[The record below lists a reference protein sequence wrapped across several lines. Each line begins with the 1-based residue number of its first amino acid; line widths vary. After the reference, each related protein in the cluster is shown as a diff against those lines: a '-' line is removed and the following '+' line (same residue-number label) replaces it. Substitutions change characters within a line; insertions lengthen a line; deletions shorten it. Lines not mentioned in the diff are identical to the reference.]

1 VRRGKLV
8 HQILDLLA
16 LSASCVALVFT
27 IRAKKTYFLDSV
39 FFIIAANVGF
49 ILFLF
54 DTTSS
59 DLLDRPPNSSLDTVF
74 LVLTAISIGFASYL
88 LKESEGKEGFTE
100 FTRFLKRPPRALLVF
115 VLIAIGWATAALIW
129 QPFTV
134 NSLMI
139 NGEYIYYFSYQSW
152 YLVAGSLLLASFI
165 VFPVFSFYKQSK
177 RVQDPKASS
186 SIRLISICW
195 ACFGLIAFLQ
205 QAFGGGY
212 ASLVKSF
219 GSLADG
225 ALFILVSFALREPT
239 VLSRIVTGGE
249 MIFQAVSS
257 STEEDT
263 VVLYNTESDRKRLVE
278 RFVDDGVATG
288 QELVFY
294 VTKSEV
300 PFYRA
305 ILKGTAA
312 DHSRQKGPQMTIQSI
327 DFGAGEALGDLTLPP
342 GFHRSKRELVDLG
355 ELSLDQCNLIISKVK
370 SLDNLPGPRRR
381 PRIWALNVEEAQSGT
396 LEALR
401 DANPKARVRDL
412 ALQQDSF
419 SKLLNTKHQALSR
432 SRILLE
438 YDPTSNYEDAVQKF
452 AREFQANV
460 EPIAIFTSM
469 GSPTFRQFRGQHNLR
484 MFTFSTKTSTPSKI
498 SEELVL
504 LPERD
509 TSLLLDAVDKLLQA
523 NRGRLVGMV
532 FDVFTDLILFQGFE
546 KGYGVLSSVVEMS
559 ESESASTLVLIN
571 FTALD
576 DRSLNGIRGLFRSQ
590 AKYDMDGFRMVRT
603 QNLGYS
609 GFESKRPAFEDEN
622 QGAVGRVSN

>member
-1 VRRGKLV
+1 M
-8 HQILDLLA
+8 DLLA

-49 ILFLF
+49 ILFLS
-54 DTTSS
+54 DITTS
-59 DLLDRPPNSSLDTVF
+59 DLLHRPPNPYLDTIF
-74 LVLTAISIGFASYL
+74 IVLTAVSIGFASYL
-88 LKESEGKEGFTE
+88 LRESEGKEGFTE
-100 FTRFLKRPPRALLVF
+100 LTKFLMRPPKALLAFLF
-115 VLIAIGWATAALIW
+115 VSAVWATSALIW

-134 NSLMI
+134 NSLVS
-139 NGEYIYYFSYQSW
+139 NGETIYYFSFQDW
-152 YLVAGSLLLASFI
+152 YILVGFLLLASFI
-165 VFPVFSFYKQSK
+165 ALPVLSFYKQSR

-195 ACFGLIAFLQ
+195 ACFGIITFF
-205 QAFGGGY
+205 QAAVTGAY

-219 GSLADG
+219 VSLTDG
-225 ALFILVSFALREPT
+225 ALFVLVSFALREPT
-239 VLSRIVTGGE
+239 ILSRIVAGGE
-249 MIFQAVSS
+249 VIFQAVSS
-257 STEEDT
+257 SSEEDT

-278 RFVDDGVATG
+278 RFVDDGIATG

-294 VTKSEV
+294 VIKSEV

-305 ILKGTAA
+305 ILKGTATDRSYA
-312 DHSRQKGPQMTIQSI
+312 KETQITIQSV
-327 DFGAGEALGDLTLPP
+327 DFATGNVMNDMTVPP

-355 ELSLDQCNLIISKVK
+355 ELTLDQCNLIISKVR
-370 SLDNLPGPRRR
+370 SLDNLPGPKRK

-401 DANPKARVRDL
+401 QANPKARVRDL

-419 SKLLNTKHQALSR
+419 SKLLNAKHQALSK

-484 MFTFSTKTSTPSKI
+484 MFTFSTKTSTPSKV
-498 SEELVL
+498 SEEHVL

-523 NRGRLVGMV
+523 NHGRLVGMV

-576 DRSLNGIRGLFRSQ
+576 ERSLNGIRGLFRSQ
-590 AKYDMDGFRMVRT
+590 VKYDMNGFKVVRT
-603 QNLGYS
+603 QNVGYS
-609 GFESKRPAFEDEN
+609 GFEGGRTAFEDEN
-622 QGAVGRVSN
+622 QGSLGRVSN

>member
-1 VRRGKLV
+1 M
-8 HQILDLLA
+8 DLLA
-16 LSASCVALVFT
+16 LSASCIALVFT

-49 ILFLF
+49 ILFLS
-54 DTTSS
+54 DATTS
-59 DLLDRPPNSSLDTVF
+59 DILNKPPNPYLDTIFV
-74 LVLTAISIGFASYL
+74 VLTAISIGFASYL
-88 LKESEGKEGFTE
+88 LRESEGKGGFTE
-100 FTRFLKRPPRALLVF
+100 LTKFLVRPPRALLAFLV
-115 VLIAIGWATAALIW
+115 ISIGWATAAMIW

-134 NSLMI
+134 NNLMT
-139 NGEYIYYFSYQSW
+139 NGETIYYFSYQDW
-152 YLVAGSLLLASFI
+152 YILVGSLLLASFI
-165 VFPVFSFYKQSK
+165 ALPVFSFYKQSR

-195 ACFGLIAFLQ
+195 ACFGIITFFQEALIGA
-205 QAFGGGY
+205 Y

-219 GSLADG
+219 VSLADG
-225 ALFILVSFALREPT
+225 ALFVLVSFALREPT
-239 VLSRIVTGGE
+239 ILSRIVAGGE

-257 STEEDT
+257 SSEEDT

-278 RFVDDGVATG
+278 RFVDDGIATG

-294 VTKSEV
+294 VIKSEV

-305 ILKGTAA
+305 ILKGTAT
-312 DHSRQKGPQMTIQSI
+312 DHSHAKGAQMTIQSI
-327 DFGAGEALGDLTLPP
+327 DFAAGDALNDLTVPP

-355 ELSLDQCNLIISKVK
+355 ELSLDQCNLIISKVR
-370 SLDNLPGPRRR
+370 SLDNLPGPRRK

-401 DANPKARVRDL
+401 EANPKARVRDL

-419 SKLLNTKHQALSR
+419 SKLLNTKHQALLK

-438 YDPTSNYEDAVQKF
+438 YDPTSNYEDTIQKF

-484 MFTFSTKTSTPSKI
+484 MFTFSTKTSTPSKV
-498 SEELVL
+498 SEEHVL

-523 NRGRLVGMV
+523 NHGRLVGMV

-559 ESESASTLVLIN
+559 ESESASILVLIN

-576 DRSLNGIRGLFRSQ
+576 ERSLNGIRGLFRSQ
-590 AKYDMDGFRMVRT
+590 AKYDMNGFRVVRT
-603 QNLGYS
+603 QNTGYS
-609 GFESKRPAFEDEN
+609 SFDSEGPTFEAEN
-622 QGAVGRVSN
+622 QGPPGRVSN

>member
-1 VRRGKLV
+1 MA
-8 HQILDLLA
+8 LL
-16 LSASCVALVFT
+16 FT

-49 ILFLF
+49 ILFLSDITF
-54 DTTSS
+54 S
-59 DLLDRPPNSSLDTVF
+59 DLINRPPNPYLDTIF
-74 LVLTAISIGFASYL
+74 IAMTAISIGFASYL
-88 LKESEGKEGFTE
+88 LKESGGKGGFTE
-100 FTRFLKRPPRALLVF
+100 FTTFLKMLPRPLLAF
-115 VLIAIGWATAALIW
+115 LLISIVWATGTLIW
-129 QPFTV
+129 RPFTV
-134 NSLMI
+134 NNLMT
-139 NGEYIYYFSYQSW
+139 NGESIFYFSYDGW
-152 YLVAGSLLLASFI
+152 YILVSSLLLASFI
-165 VFPVFSFYKQSK
+165 AFPVLAFYRQSK

-195 ACFGLIAFLQ
+195 ASFGLITFFQEAFAG
-205 QAFGGGY
+205 AF

-219 GSLADG
+219 SIVADG
-225 ALFILVSFALREPT
+225 TLFVLVSFALREPT
-239 VLSRIVTGGE
+239 ILSRIVTGGE

-263 VVLYNTESDRKRLVE
+263 VVLYNSESDRKRLVE
-278 RFVDDGVATG
+278 RFVEDGLATR

-294 VTKSEV
+294 AIKSEV

-305 ILKGTAA
+305 ILKGTTT
-312 DHSRQKGPQMTIQSI
+312 DSSRQKSPQMMIQSI
-327 DFGAGEALGDLTLPP
+327 DFGSGEALTDLVVPP
-342 GFHRSKRELVDLG
+342 GFHRTKRELVDLG

-370 SLDNLPGPRRR
+370 SLDSLPGPRRR

-401 DANPKARVRDL
+401 EANPKARVRDL

-419 SKLLNTKHQALSR
+419 SKLLNTKHQALSK

-438 YDPTSNYEDAVQKF
+438 YDPTSNYEDAIQKF

-484 MFTFSTKTSTPSKI
+484 LFTFSAKTSTPSKV
-498 SEELVL
+498 SEEHVL

-523 NRGRLVGMV
+523 NHGRLVGMV

-576 DRSLNGIRGLFRSQ
+576 ERSLNGIRGLFRSQ
-590 AKYDMDGFRMVRT
+590 AKYDLGGLRMVRSEST
-603 QNLGYS
+603 
-609 GFESKRPAFEDEN
+609 GFSSFENKKPTFEDESH
-622 QGAVGRVSN
+622 GSEGRLSN

>member
-1 VRRGKLV
+1 MA
-8 HQILDLLA
+8 LL
-16 LSASCVALVFT
+16 FT

-39 FFIIAANVGF
+39 FFIIAANLGF
-49 ILFLF
+49 ILFLS
-54 DTTSS
+54 DTTTA
-59 DLLDRPPNSSLDTVF
+59 DLLNRPPNPYLDTIF
-74 LVLTAISIGFASYL
+74 IALTAISIGFASYL
-88 LKESEGKEGFTE
+88 LKESGGKGGFTE
-100 FTRFLKRPPRALLVF
+100 LTRFLKRPPRALLAFLLV
-115 VLIAIGWATAALIW
+115 AISWAAATFIW
-129 QPFTV
+129 RPFTLD
-134 NSLMI
+134 NLMS
-139 NGEYIYYFSYQSW
+139 NGESIYYFSYESW
-152 YLVAGSLLLASFI
+152 YLLAGSMLLASFI
-165 VFPVFSFYKQSK
+165 AFPVFSFYKQSR

-195 ACFGLIAFLQ
+195 ACFGLITLFQ
-205 QAFGGGY
+205 QAFAGGY
-212 ASLVKSF
+212 ASLVKS
-219 GSLADG
+219 LVAVVDG
-225 ALFILVSFALREPT
+225 ALFVLVSFALREPT
-239 VLSRIVTGGE
+239 ILSRIVTGGE

-263 VVLYNTESDRKRLVE
+263 VVLYNTESDRKKLVE
-278 RFVDDGVATG
+278 RFVEDGLATG

-294 VTKSEV
+294 AIKSEV

-305 ILKGTAA
+305 ILRETTTN
-312 DHSRQKGPQMTIQSI
+312 HSRQKSPQMMIQSI
-327 DFGAGEALGDLTLPP
+327 DFGAGELLSDLTVPP
-342 GFHRSKRELVDLG
+342 GFHRTKRELVDLG

-381 PRIWALNVEEAQSGT
+381 SRIWALNVEEAQTGT

-401 DANPKARVRDL
+401 EANPKARVRDL

-419 SKLLNTKHQALSR
+419 SKLLNTNHQALSR

-484 MFTFSTKTSTPSKI
+484 LFTFSTKTSTPSKV
-498 SEELVL
+498 SEEHVL

-523 NRGRLVGMV
+523 NHGRLVGMV

-571 FTALD
+571 YSALD
-576 DRSLNGIRGLFRSQ
+576 ERSLNGVRGLFRSQ
-590 AKYDMDGFRMVRT
+590 AKYDMEGFRMVRT
-603 QNLGYS
+603 ESTGFS
-609 GFESKRPAFEDEN
+609 GFEGKRPTFEDER
-622 QGAVGRVSN
+622 QGSDGRVSN

>member
-1 VRRGKLV
+1 M
-8 HQILDLLA
+8 
-16 LSASCVALVFT
+16 ALVFT

-39 FFIIAANVGF
+39 FFIAAANVGF
-49 ILFLF
+49 ILFLS
-54 DTTSS
+54 DTTAS
-59 DLLDRPPNSSLDTVF
+59 DLLNKPPSPYLDTIF
-74 LVLTAISIGFASYL
+74 LTLTAISIGFASYL
-88 LKESEGKEGFTE
+88 LKESEGKGGFTE
-100 FTRFLKRPPRALLVF
+100 FTRFLNRPPKALLVF
-115 VLIAIGWATAALIW
+115 LFISIGWATTALIW

-134 NSLMI
+134 NSLMT
-139 NGEYIYYFSYQSW
+139 NGEYIYYFSYQTW
-152 YLVAGSLLLASFI
+152 YLASSSLLLASFI
-165 VFPVFSFYKQSK
+165 ALPVFSFYEQSR
-177 RVQDPKASS
+177 RVQDPKASG
-186 SIRLISICW
+186 SIRLISLCW
-195 ACFGLIAFLQ
+195 ACFGLITFLQ
-205 QAFGGGY
+205 EAFAGSY

-225 ALFILVSFALREPT
+225 TLFVLVSFALREPT
-239 VLSRIVTGGE
+239 ILSRIVTGGE

-257 STEEDT
+257 RTEEDT
-263 VVLYNTESDRKRLVE
+263 IVLYNTESDRKRLVE
-278 RFVDDGVATG
+278 RFVDDGIATG

-294 VTKSEV
+294 VIKSEV

-305 ILKGTAA
+305 ILKGTGT
-312 DHSRQKGPQMTIQSI
+312 DHARLRDSQTTIQSI
-327 DFGAGEALGDLTLPP
+327 DFGAGETLSDLAVPP

-401 DANPKARVRDL
+401 EANPKARVRDL

-432 SRILLE
+432 NRILLE
-438 YDPTSNYEDAVQKF
+438 YDPASNYEDAVQKF
-452 AREFQANV
+452 VREFQANV

-484 MFTFSTKTSTPSKI
+484 MFTFSTKTSTPSKV

-523 NRGRLVGMV
+523 NHGRLVGMV

-576 DRSLNGIRGLFRSQ
+576 ERALNGVRGLFRSQ
-590 AKYDMDGFRMVRT
+590 AKYDMDGFKMVRT
-603 QNLGYS
+603 QNTGYS
-609 GFESKRPAFEDEN
+609 GFESKRPTLEDES
-622 QGAVGRVSN
+622 QGSDGRVSS

>member
-1 VRRGKLV
+1 M
-8 HQILDLLA
+8 LA
-16 LSASCVALVFT
+16 LGASCMALLFT

-39 FFIIAANVGF
+39 FFIIAANIGF
-49 ILFLF
+49 ILFLS
-54 DTTSS
+54 DTASS
-59 DLLDRPPNSSLDTVF
+59 DILNRSPNPYLDTIF
-74 LVLTAISIGFASYL
+74 ITFTAISIGFASYL
-88 LKESEGKEGFTE
+88 LKESGGKGGFTE
-100 FTRFLKRPPRALLVF
+100 LTSFLKRLPRALLAF
-115 VLIAIGWATAALIW
+115 LFISIGWATATLIW
-129 QPFTV
+129 RPFTV
-134 NSLMI
+134 NNLMA
-139 NGEYIYYFSYQSW
+139 NGESIYYFSYDSW
-152 YLVAGSLLLASFI
+152 YILVSSLLLASFI
-165 VFPVFSFYKQSK
+165 ALPVWAFYSQSR

-195 ACFGLIAFLQ
+195 ACFGLITFFQ
-205 QAFGGGY
+205 QAFAGAF

-219 GSLADG
+219 GIIADG
-225 ALFILVSFALREPT
+225 ALFVLVSFALREPT
-239 VLSRIVTGGE
+239 ILSRIVTGGE

-278 RFVDDGVATG
+278 RFVEDGLATG
-288 QELVFY
+288 QELIFY
-294 VTKSEV
+294 AIKSEV

-305 ILKGTAA
+305 ILKGTTT
-312 DHSRQKGPQMTIQSI
+312 DHSRQKSPQMMIQSI
-327 DFGAGEALGDLTLPP
+327 DFGIGQALSDLAVPP
-342 GFHRSKRELVDLG
+342 GFHRTKRELVDLG

-370 SLDNLPGPRRR
+370 SLDSLPGPRRR

-401 DANPKARVRDL
+401 EANPKARIRDL

-419 SKLLNTKHQALSR
+419 SKLLNAKHQALSK

-438 YDPTSNYEDAVQKF
+438 YDPTSSYEDAVQKF

-469 GSPTFRQFRGQHNLR
+469 GSPMFRQFREQHNLR
-484 MFTFSTKTSTPSKI
+484 LFTFSAKTSTPSKV
-498 SEELVL
+498 SEEHVL

-523 NRGRLVGMV
+523 NHGRLVGMV

-546 KGYGVLSSVVEMS
+546 KGYGVLSSVIEMS
-559 ESESASTLVLIN
+559 ESESASTLVLVN

-576 DRSLNGIRGLFRSQ
+576 ERSLNGIRGLFRSQ
-590 AKYDMDGFRMVRT
+590 AKFDLGGFRMVRSEST
-603 QNLGYS
+603 GFS
-609 GFESKRPAFEDEN
+609 SFESKKPTLEDE
-622 QGAVGRVSN
+622 GHGSEGRLSN

>member
-1 VRRGKLV
+1 
-8 HQILDLLA
+8 LDLLA
-16 LSASCVALVFT
+16 LSASCIALVFT
-27 IRAKKTYFLDSV
+27 VRAKRTYFLDSV

-49 ILFLF
+49 ILFLS
-54 DTTSS
+54 DTTTS
-59 DLLDRPPNSSLDTVF
+59 DILNKPPNPYLDTIS
-74 LVLTAISIGFASYL
+74 LALTAISIGFASYL
-88 LKESEGKEGFTE
+88 LKESEGKGGFTE
-100 FTRFLKRPPRALLVF
+100 LTRFLKRPPKALLAF
-115 VLIAIGWATAALIW
+115 LLISIGWATAALIW
-129 QPFTV
+129 QPFSV
-134 NSLMI
+134 NSLVT
-139 NGEYIYYFSYQSW
+139 NGEYIYYFSYEAW
-152 YLVAGSLLLASFI
+152 YLAAGSLLLASFI
-165 VFPVFSFYKQSK
+165 ALPVFSFYKQSR
-177 RVQDPKASS
+177 RVQDPKASG

-195 ACFGLIAFLQ
+195 ACFGLITFFQEAF
-205 QAFGGGY
+205 AGSY

-225 ALFILVSFALREPT
+225 TLFVLVSFALREPT
-239 VLSRIVTGGE
+239 ILSRIVTGGE
-249 MIFQAVSS
+249 MILQAVSS
-257 STEEDT
+257 SAEEDT

-278 RFVDDGVATG
+278 RFVNDGVATG

-294 VTKSEV
+294 VIKSEV

-305 ILKGTAA
+305 ILKGTAT
-312 DHSRQKGPQMTIQSI
+312 DHSRQKGLQMTIQSI
-327 DFGAGEALGDLTLPP
+327 DFGAGEALSGLTVPP
-342 GFHRSKRELVDLG
+342 GFHRSKRELIDLG
-355 ELSLDQCNLIISKVK
+355 ELSLDQCNLMIAKVK

-396 LEALR
+396 LDALR
-401 DANPKARVRDL
+401 EANPKARVRDL

-419 SKLLNTKHQALSR
+419 SKLLNTKHHALSK

-484 MFTFSTKTSTPSKI
+484 LFTFSTKTSTPSKV
-498 SEELVL
+498 SEEHVL

-523 NRGRLVGMV
+523 NHGRLVGMV

-559 ESESASTLVLIN
+559 ETESASTLVLIN

-576 DRSLNGIRGLFRSQ
+576 ERSLNGIRGLFRSQ
-590 AKYDMDGFRMVRT
+590 VRYDMSGFRVVRT
-603 QNLGYS
+603 QNTGFS
-609 GFESKRPAFEDEN
+609 GFESERPAFEDES
-622 QGAVGRVSN
+622 QSLGGRVSN

>member
-1 VRRGKLV
+1 M
-8 HQILDLLA
+8 DLLA
-16 LSASCVALVFT
+16 LSASCIALVFT

-49 ILFLF
+49 ILFLS
-54 DTTSS
+54 DATTS
-59 DLLDRPPNSSLDTVF
+59 DILNKPPNPYLDTF
-74 LVLTAISIGFASYL
+74 FIVLTAISIGFASYL
-88 LKESEGKEGFTE
+88 LRESEGKGGFTE
-100 FTRFLKRPPRALLVF
+100 LTKFLMRPPRALLAFLVIS
-115 VLIAIGWATAALIW
+115 LGWATAALIW

-134 NSLMI
+134 NNLMT
-139 NGEYIYYFSYQSW
+139 NGETIYYFSYQDW
-152 YLVAGSLLLASFI
+152 YILVGSLLLASFI
-165 VFPVFSFYKQSK
+165 ALPVFSFYKQSR

-195 ACFGLIAFLQ
+195 ACFGIITFFQEAFTG
-205 QAFGGGY
+205 AY

-219 GSLADG
+219 VSLADG
-225 ALFILVSFALREPT
+225 VLFVLVSFALREPT
-239 VLSRIVTGGE
+239 ILSRIVVGGE

-257 STEEDT
+257 SSEEDT

-278 RFVDDGVATG
+278 RFVDDGIATG

-294 VTKSEV
+294 VIKSEV

-305 ILKGTAA
+305 ILKGTAT
-312 DHSRQKGPQMTIQSI
+312 DHSHAKGSQMTIQSI
-327 DFGAGEALGDLTLPP
+327 DFATGDASNDLTVPP
-342 GFHRSKRELVDLG
+342 GFHRSKRELIDLG
-355 ELSLDQCNLIISKVK
+355 ELSLDQCNFMISKVR
-370 SLDNLPGPRRR
+370 SLDNLPGPRRK

-396 LEALR
+396 LDALR
-401 DANPKARVRDL
+401 EANPKARVRDL

-419 SKLLNTKHQALSR
+419 SKFLNTKHQSLSK

-438 YDPTSNYEDAVQKF
+438 YDPTSNYEDVVQKF

-469 GSPTFRQFRGQHNLR
+469 GSPTFRQFRGQHNLH

-498 SEELVL
+498 SEEHVL

-523 NRGRLVGMV
+523 NHGRLVGMV

-546 KGYGVLSSVVEMS
+546 KGYGVLSSIVEMS

-576 DRSLNGIRGLFRSQ
+576 ERSLNGLRGLFRSQ
-590 AKYDMDGFRMVRT
+590 ARYDMNGFRLVRT
-603 QNLGYS
+603 QSTGYS
-609 GFESKRPAFEDEN
+609 GFEGERPTFEDEH
-622 QGAVGRVSN
+622 QGSQGRVSN

>member
-1 VRRGKLV
+1 M
-8 HQILDLLA
+8 
-16 LSASCVALVFT
+16 ALVFT

-39 FFIIAANVGF
+39 FFIVAANVGF
-49 ILFLF
+49 ILFLS
-54 DTTSS
+54 DTTTS
-59 DLLDRPPNSSLDTVF
+59 DLLNKPPSPYLDTIF
-74 LVLTAISIGFASYL
+74 LTLTAISIGFASYL
-88 LKESEGKEGFTE
+88 LKGSEGKGGFTE
-100 FTRFLKRPPRALLVF
+100 LTRFMKKPPKALLVF
-115 VLIAIGWATAALIW
+115 LFISIGWATAALIW

-134 NSLMI
+134 NSLMT
-139 NGEYIYYFSYQSW
+139 NGEYIYYFSYQTW
-152 YLVAGSLLLASFI
+152 YLATSSLLLASFI
-165 VFPVFSFYKQSK
+165 AFPVLSFYKQSR
-177 RVQDPKASS
+177 RVQDPKASG

-195 ACFGLIAFLQ
+195 ACFGLITFLQ
-205 QAFGGGY
+205 EAFAGGY

-249 MIFQAVSS
+249 LIFQAVSS

-278 RFVDDGVATG
+278 RFVDDGIATG

-294 VTKSEV
+294 VIKSEV

-305 ILKGTAA
+305 ILKGTRI
-312 DHSRQKGPQMTIQSI
+312 DHARLRGPQMTIQSI
-327 DFGAGEALGDLTLPP
+327 DFGAGETLSDLAVPP

-370 SLDNLPGPRRR
+370 SFDNLPGPRRK

-401 DANPKARVRDL
+401 EANPKARVRDL

-438 YDPTSNYEDAVQKF
+438 YDPASNYG
-452 AREFQANV
+452 
-460 EPIAIFTSM
+460 M

-484 MFTFSTKTSTPSKI
+484 MFTFSTKTSTPSKV

-523 NRGRLVGMV
+523 NHGRLVGMV

-559 ESESASTLVLIN
+559 ESELASTLVLIN

-576 DRSLNGIRGLFRSQ
+576 EKSLNGIRGLFRSQ
-590 AKYDMDGFRMVRT
+590 AKYDTDGFKMVRT
-603 QNLGYS
+603 QNTGYS
-609 GFESKRPAFEDEN
+609 GFESKRPTFEDES
-622 QGAVGRVSN
+622 QGSDGRVSN

>member
-1 VRRGKLV
+1 M
-8 HQILDLLA
+8 LA
-16 LSASCVALVFT
+16 LGASCMALLFT

-39 FFIIAANVGF
+39 FFIIAANIGF
-49 ILFLF
+49 ILFLS
-54 DTTSS
+54 DTASS
-59 DLLDRPPNSSLDTVF
+59 DILNRSPNPYLDTIF
-74 LVLTAISIGFASYL
+74 ITFTAISIGFASYL
-88 LKESEGKEGFTE
+88 LKESGGKGGFTE
-100 FTRFLKRPPRALLVF
+100 LTSFLKRLPRALLAF
-115 VLIAIGWATAALIW
+115 LFISIGWATATLIW
-129 QPFTV
+129 RPFTV
-134 NSLMI
+134 NNLMA
-139 NGEYIYYFSYQSW
+139 NGESIYYFSYDSW
-152 YLVAGSLLLASFI
+152 YILVSSLLLASFI
-165 VFPVFSFYKQSK
+165 ALPVLAFYSQSR

-195 ACFGLIAFLQ
+195 ACFGLITFFQ
-205 QAFGGGY
+205 QAFAGAF

-219 GSLADG
+219 GIIADG
-225 ALFILVSFALREPT
+225 ALFVLVSFALREPT
-239 VLSRIVTGGE
+239 ILSRIVTGGE

-278 RFVDDGVATG
+278 RFVEDGLATG
-288 QELVFY
+288 QELIFY
-294 VTKSEV
+294 AIKSEV

-305 ILKGTAA
+305 ILKGTTT
-312 DHSRQKGPQMTIQSI
+312 DHSRQRSPQMMIQSI
-327 DFGAGEALGDLTLPP
+327 DFGIGQALSDLAVPP
-342 GFHRSKRELVDLG
+342 GFHRTKRELVDLG

-370 SLDNLPGPRRR
+370 SLDSLPGPRRR

-401 DANPKARVRDL
+401 EANPKARIRDL

-419 SKLLNTKHQALSR
+419 SKLLNAKHQALSK

-438 YDPTSNYEDAVQKF
+438 YDPTSSYEDAIQKF

-484 MFTFSTKTSTPSKI
+484 LFTFSAKTSTPSKV
-498 SEELVL
+498 SEEHVL

-523 NRGRLVGMV
+523 NHGRLVGMV

-576 DRSLNGIRGLFRSQ
+576 ERSLNGIRGLFRSQ
-590 AKYDMDGFRMVRT
+590 AKYDLGGFRMVRSEST
-603 QNLGYS
+603 GFS
-609 GFESKRPAFEDEN
+609 SFESKKPTVEDESH
-622 QGAVGRVSN
+622 GSEGRLSN

>member
-1 VRRGKLV
+1 
-8 HQILDLLA
+8 LDLLA
-16 LSASCVALVFT
+16 LSASCIALVFT

-49 ILFLF
+49 ILFLSDATF
-54 DTTSS
+54 S
-59 DLLDRPPNSSLDTVF
+59 DLLSKPPNPYLDTIF
-74 LVLTAISIGFASYL
+74 IVLTAISIGFASYL
-88 LKESEGKEGFTE
+88 LRESDGKGGFTE
-100 FTRFLKRPPRALLVF
+100 LTKFLMRPPRALLAFLV
-115 VLIAIGWATAALIW
+115 ISIGWATAALIW

-134 NSLMI
+134 NNLMT
-139 NGEYIYYFSYQSW
+139 NGETIYYFSYQDW
-152 YLVAGSLLLASFI
+152 YILVGSLLLASFI
-165 VFPVFSFYKQSK
+165 GLPVFSFYKQSR
-177 RVQDPKASS
+177 RVQDSKASS

-195 ACFGLIAFLQ
+195 ACFGIITFFQEALTGA
-205 QAFGGGY
+205 Y

-219 GSLADG
+219 VSLADG
-225 ALFILVSFALREPT
+225 VLFVLVSFALREPT
-239 VLSRIVTGGE
+239 ILSRIVVGGE

-257 STEEDT
+257 SSEADT

-278 RFVDDGVATG
+278 RFVDDGIATG

-294 VTKSEV
+294 VIKSEV

-305 ILKGTAA
+305 ILKGTVT
-312 DHSRQKGPQMTIQSI
+312 DHSHAKGPQMTIQSI
-327 DFGAGEALGDLTLPP
+327 DFATGDASNDLTVPP

-355 ELSLDQCNLIISKVK
+355 ELSLDQCNLIISKVR
-370 SLDNLPGPRRR
+370 SLDNLPGPRRK

-396 LEALR
+396 LDALR
-401 DANPKARVRDL
+401 EANPKARVRDL

-419 SKLLNTKHQALSR
+419 SKFLNTKHQALTK

-438 YDPTSNYEDAVQKF
+438 YDPTSNYEDVVQKF

-498 SEELVL
+498 SEEHVL

-523 NRGRLVGMV
+523 NPGRLVGMV

-546 KGYGVLSSVVEMS
+546 KGYGVLSSIVEMS

-576 DRSLNGIRGLFRSQ
+576 ERSLNGIRGLFRSQ
-590 AKYDMDGFRMVRT
+590 ARYDMNGFRLVRT
-603 QNLGYS
+603 QNTGYS
-609 GFESKRPAFEDEN
+609 GFEGERSTIEDEN
-622 QGAVGRVSN
+622 QGSQGRVSN

>member
-1 VRRGKLV
+1 
-8 HQILDLLA
+8 LDLLA
-16 LSASCVALVFT
+16 LSASCIALLFT

-49 ILFLF
+49 ILYLS
-54 DTTSS
+54 DTTTS
-59 DLLDRPPNSSLDTVF
+59 DLLSKSPNPYLDTIF
-74 LVLTAISIGFASYL
+74 LALTAISIGFASYL
-88 LKESEGKEGFTE
+88 LKESEGKGGFTE
-100 FTRFLKRPPRALLVF
+100 LTRFLRKPPKPLVAFLL
-115 VLIAIGWATAALIW
+115 ISIGWATATLVW

-134 NSLMI
+134 NNLMT
-139 NGEYIYYFSYQSW
+139 NGESIYYFSYQNW
-152 YLVAGSLLLASFI
+152 YIAAGGLLLASFI
-165 VFPVFSFYKQSK
+165 AFPVFSFYKQSR

-186 SIRLISICW
+186 SIRLISVCW
-195 ACFGLIAFLQ
+195 ACFGLITLFQ
-205 QAFGGGY
+205 QAVAGEY

-219 GSLADG
+219 VILADG
-225 ALFILVSFALREPT
+225 ALFVLVSFALREPT

-294 VTKSEV
+294 VIKSEV

-305 ILKGTAA
+305 ILKGNSR
-312 DHSRQKGPQMTIQSI
+312 DHSRQKSPQIEIQSI
-327 DFGAGEALGDLTLPP
+327 DFGAGETLTDLTVPP
-342 GFHRSKRELVDLG
+342 GFHRFKRELVDLG
-355 ELSLDQCNLIISKVK
+355 ELSLNQCNLMISKVK
-370 SLDNLPGPRRR
+370 SLDDLPGPRRR

-396 LEALR
+396 LKALR
-401 DANPKARVRDL
+401 EANPKARVRDL

-419 SKLLNTKHQALSR
+419 SKLLSAKHQALSK

-438 YDPTSNYEDAVQKF
+438 YDPSSNYEDAVQKF

-484 MFTFSTKTSTPSKI
+484 MFTFSTKTSTPSKV
-498 SEELVL
+498 SEEHVL

-523 NRGRLVGMV
+523 NHGRLVGMV
-532 FDVFTDLILFQGFE
+532 FDVFTDLILFHGFE

-576 DRSLNGIRGLFRSQ
+576 ERSLNGIRGLFRSQ

-603 QNLGYS
+603 ESTGLS
-609 GFESKRPAFEDEN
+609 GFEGRRPAFEEEGQSSD
-622 QGAVGRVSN
+622 GRVAN

>member
-1 VRRGKLV
+1 M
-8 HQILDLLA
+8 HQILDILA
-16 LSASCVALVFT
+16 LSASIMALVFT

-39 FFIIAANVGF
+39 FFIGAANVGF

-54 DTTSS
+54 DTTIS
-59 DLLDRPPNSSLDTVF
+59 DLLNRPPNPYFDTIF
-74 LVLTAISIGFASYL
+74 LALTAISIGFASYL
-88 LKESEGKEGFTE
+88 LKESEGKGGLTE
-100 FTRFLKRPPRALLVF
+100 FMSFVRSPPKPLLVF
-115 VLIAIGWATAALIW
+115 VVISIGWASAALFW

-134 NSLMI
+134 NSLMT
-139 NGEYIYYFSYQSW
+139 NGEYIYYFSYQIW
-152 YLVAGSLLLASFI
+152 YLAAGSMLLASFI
-165 VFPVFSFYKQSK
+165 ALPVYSFYKQSR
-177 RVQDPKASS
+177 RVQDPKAAG

-195 ACFGLIAFLQ
+195 ACFGLITFFQEAFS
-205 QAFGGGY
+205 GGY
-212 ASLVKSF
+212 ASLAKSL

-225 ALFILVSFALREPT
+225 ALFVLVSFSLREPT
-239 VLSRIVTGGE
+239 ILSRIVTGGE
-249 MIFQAVSS
+249 TIFQAVSS
-257 STEEDT
+257 SAEEDT
-263 VVLYNTESDRKRLVE
+263 VVLYNTESDRKKLVE
-278 RFVDDGVATG
+278 GFVDDGLATG

-294 VTKSEV
+294 VIKSEV

-305 ILKGTAA
+305 ILKGTGM
-312 DHSRQKGPQMTIQSI
+312 DHTRARGPQMTIQSI
-327 DFGAGEALGDLTLPP
+327 DFGAGEKLNDLLVPP

-355 ELSLDQCNLIISKVK
+355 ELSLDQCNLIISKVT
-370 SLDNLPGPRRR
+370 SLDALPGPRRR
-381 PRIWALNVEEAQSGT
+381 PRIWALNVEDAQSGT

-401 DANPKARVRDL
+401 KANPRARVRDL

-419 SKLLNTKHQALSR
+419 SKLLGTKHQALLR

-438 YDPTSNYEDAVQKF
+438 YDPASSYEDAVQKF
-452 AREFQANV
+452 AKEFQANV

-484 MFTFSTKTSTPSKI
+484 MFAFSTKTSTPSKV

-523 NRGRLVGMV
+523 NHGRLVGMV

-576 DRSLNGIRGLFRSQ
+576 ERSLNGVRGLFRSQ
-590 AKYDMDGFRMVRT
+590 AKYDMDGFRMVRM
-603 QNLGYS
+603 QNTGYS
-609 GFESKRPAFEDEN
+609 GLESKTSILEDESY
-622 QGAVGRVSN
+622 GSEGSVSS

>member
-1 VRRGKLV
+1 M
-8 HQILDLLA
+8 
-16 LSASCVALVFT
+16 ALVFT

-49 ILFLF
+49 ILFLS
-54 DTTSS
+54 DATAS
-59 DLLDRPPNSSLDTVF
+59 DLLSKPPNPYLDTIF
-74 LVLTAISIGFASYL
+74 IVLTAISIGFASYL
-88 LKESEGKEGFTE
+88 LRESGGKGGFTE
-100 FTRFLKRPPRALLVF
+100 LTKFLMRPPKALLVF
-115 VLIAIGWATAALIW
+115 LVISIGWATAALIW

-134 NSLMI
+134 NNLMT
-139 NGEYIYYFSYQSW
+139 NGETIYYFSYQDW
-152 YLVAGSLLLASFI
+152 YILVGSLLLATFI
-165 VFPVFSFYKQSK
+165 ALPVFSFYKQSR

-195 ACFGLIAFLQ
+195 ACFGIITFFQEALTGA
-205 QAFGGGY
+205 Y

-219 GSLADG
+219 VSLADG
-225 ALFILVSFALREPT
+225 VLFVLVSFALREPT
-239 VLSRIVTGGE
+239 ILSRIVVGGE

-257 STEEDT
+257 SSEEDT

-278 RFVDDGVATG
+278 RFVDDGIATG

-294 VTKSEV
+294 VVKSEV

-305 ILKGTAA
+305 ILKGTAT
-312 DHSRQKGPQMTIQSI
+312 DHSRAKGSQMTIQSI
-327 DFGAGEALGDLTLPP
+327 DFATGDASNDLTIPP

-355 ELSLDQCNLIISKVK
+355 ELSLDQCNLIISKVR
-370 SLDNLPGPRRR
+370 SLDNLPGPRRK

-396 LEALR
+396 LDALR
-401 DANPKARVRDL
+401 EANPKARVRDL

-419 SKLLNTKHQALSR
+419 SKLLNTKHQALSK

-498 SEELVL
+498 SEEHVL

-523 NRGRLVGMV
+523 NHGRLVGMV

-559 ESESASTLVLIN
+559 ESESATTLVLIN

-576 DRSLNGIRGLFRSQ
+576 ERSLNGIRGLFRSQ
-590 AKYDMDGFRMVRT
+590 AKYDMNGFRLIRT
-603 QNLGYS
+603 QSAGYS
-609 GFESKRPAFEDEN
+609 GFEGERPTFEDAN
-622 QGAVGRVSN
+622 QGSQGRVSN

>member
-1 VRRGKLV
+1 MFL
-8 HQILDLLA
+8 
-16 LSASCVALVFT
+16 T

-49 ILFLF
+49 ILFLS
-54 DTTSS
+54 DTATS
-59 DLLDRPPNSSLDTVF
+59 DIFNKPPNPYLDTIF
-74 LVLTAISIGFASYL
+74 IVLTAISIGFASYL
-88 LKESEGKEGFTE
+88 LRESDGKGGFTE
-100 FTRFLKRPPRALLVF
+100 LTKFLMRPPRALLAFLV
-115 VLIAIGWATAALIW
+115 VSISWATAALIW

-134 NSLMI
+134 NNLMT
-139 NGEYIYYFSYQSW
+139 NGETIYYFSYEDW
-152 YLVAGSLLLASFI
+152 YILVGSLLLASFI
-165 VFPVFSFYKQSK
+165 ALPVFSFYKQSR

-195 ACFGLIAFLQ
+195 ACFGIITFFQEALTGA
-205 QAFGGGY
+205 Y

-219 GSLADG
+219 VSLADG
-225 ALFILVSFALREPT
+225 VLFVLVSFALREPT
-239 VLSRIVTGGE
+239 ILSRIVAGGE

-257 STEEDT
+257 SSEEDT

-278 RFVDDGVATG
+278 RFVDDGIATG

-294 VTKSEV
+294 VIKSEV

-305 ILKGTAA
+305 ILKGTAT
-312 DHSRQKGPQMTIQSI
+312 DHSHAKGPQMTIQSI
-327 DFGAGEALGDLTLPP
+327 DFGAGEALSDLTVPP

-355 ELSLDQCNLIISKVK
+355 ELSLDQCNLIISKVS
-370 SLDNLPGPRRR
+370 SLDNLPGPRRK

-396 LEALR
+396 LDALR
-401 DANPKARVRDL
+401 EANPKARVRDL

-419 SKLLNTKHQALSR
+419 SKLLNTKHQALSK

-484 MFTFSTKTSTPSKI
+484 MFTFSTKTSTPSKV
-498 SEELVL
+498 SEEHVL

-523 NRGRLVGMV
+523 NHGRLVGMV

-559 ESESASTLVLIN
+559 ESESASILVLIN
-571 FTALD
+571 LTALD
-576 DRSLNGIRGLFRSQ
+576 ERSLNGIRGLFRSQ
-590 AKYDMDGFRMVRT
+590 AKYDMNGFRVVRT
-603 QNLGYS
+603 QNAGYS
-609 GFESKRPAFEDEN
+609 GFDGERPTFEDET
-622 QGAVGRVSN
+622 QGSPGRVSN

>member
-1 VRRGKLV
+1 M
-8 HQILDLLA
+8 DLLA
-16 LSASCVALVFT
+16 LSASCIALVFT

-49 ILFLF
+49 ILFLS
-54 DTTSS
+54 DATTS
-59 DLLDRPPNSSLDTVF
+59 DILNKPPNPYLDTIFV
-74 LVLTAISIGFASYL
+74 VLTAISIGFASYL
-88 LKESEGKEGFTE
+88 LRESEGKGGFTE
-100 FTRFLKRPPRALLVF
+100 LTKFLVRPPRALLAFLVIS
-115 VLIAIGWATAALIW
+115 VGWATAAMIW

-134 NSLMI
+134 NNLMT
-139 NGEYIYYFSYQSW
+139 NGETIYYFSYQDW
-152 YLVAGSLLLASFI
+152 YILVGSLLLASFI
-165 VFPVFSFYKQSK
+165 ALPVFSFYKQSR

-195 ACFGLIAFLQ
+195 ACFGIITFFQEALIGA
-205 QAFGGGY
+205 Y

-219 GSLADG
+219 VSLADG
-225 ALFILVSFALREPT
+225 ALFVLVSFALREPT
-239 VLSRIVTGGE
+239 ILSRIVAGGE

-257 STEEDT
+257 SSEEDT

-278 RFVDDGVATG
+278 RFVDDGIATG

-294 VTKSEV
+294 VIKSEV

-305 ILKGTAA
+305 ILKGTAT
-312 DHSRQKGPQMTIQSI
+312 DHSHAKGAQMTIQSI
-327 DFGAGEALGDLTLPP
+327 DFAAGDASNDLTVPP

-355 ELSLDQCNLIISKVK
+355 ELSLDQCNLIISKVR
-370 SLDNLPGPRRR
+370 SLDNLPGPRRK

-401 DANPKARVRDL
+401 EANPKARVRDL

-419 SKLLNTKHQALSR
+419 SKLLNTKHQALLK

-484 MFTFSTKTSTPSKI
+484 MFTFSTKTSTPSKV
-498 SEELVL
+498 SEEHVL

-523 NRGRLVGMV
+523 NHGRLVGMV

-559 ESESASTLVLIN
+559 ESESASILVLIN

-576 DRSLNGIRGLFRSQ
+576 ERSLNGIRGLFRSQ
-590 AKYDMDGFRMVRT
+590 AKYDMNGFRVVRT
-603 QNLGYS
+603 QNTGYS
-609 GFESKRPAFEDEN
+609 SFDSEGPTFEAEN
-622 QGAVGRVSN
+622 QGPPGRVSN

>member
-1 VRRGKLV
+1 MFL
-8 HQILDLLA
+8 
-16 LSASCVALVFT
+16 T

-49 ILFLF
+49 ILFLS
-54 DTTSS
+54 DTATS
-59 DLLDRPPNSSLDTVF
+59 DIFNKPPNPYLDTIF
-74 LVLTAISIGFASYL
+74 IVLTAISIGFASYL
-88 LKESEGKEGFTE
+88 LRESDGKGGFTE
-100 FTRFLKRPPRALLVF
+100 LTKFLMRPPRALLAFLV
-115 VLIAIGWATAALIW
+115 VSISWATAALIW

-134 NSLMI
+134 NNLMT
-139 NGEYIYYFSYQSW
+139 NGETIYYFSYQDW
-152 YLVAGSLLLASFI
+152 YILVGSLLLASFI
-165 VFPVFSFYKQSK
+165 ALPVFSFYKQSR

-195 ACFGLIAFLQ
+195 ACFGIITFFQEALTGA
-205 QAFGGGY
+205 Y

-219 GSLADG
+219 VSLADG
-225 ALFILVSFALREPT
+225 VLFILVSFALREPT
-239 VLSRIVTGGE
+239 ILSRIVAGGE

-257 STEEDT
+257 SSEEDT

-278 RFVDDGVATG
+278 RFVDDGIATG

-294 VTKSEV
+294 VIKSEV

-305 ILKGTAA
+305 ILKGTAT
-312 DHSRQKGPQMTIQSI
+312 DHSHAKGPQMTIQSI
-327 DFGAGEALGDLTLPP
+327 DFGAGEALSDLTVPP

-355 ELSLDQCNLIISKVK
+355 ELSLDQCNLIISKVS
-370 SLDNLPGPRRR
+370 SLDNLPGPRRK

-396 LEALR
+396 LDALR
-401 DANPKARVRDL
+401 EANPKARVRDL

-419 SKLLNTKHQALSR
+419 SKLLNTKHQALSK

-484 MFTFSTKTSTPSKI
+484 MFTFSTKTSTPSKV
-498 SEELVL
+498 SEEHVL

-523 NRGRLVGMV
+523 NHGRLVGMV

-559 ESESASTLVLIN
+559 ESESASILVLIN
-571 FTALD
+571 LTALD
-576 DRSLNGIRGLFRSQ
+576 ERSLNGIRGLFRSQ
-590 AKYDMDGFRMVRT
+590 AKYDMNGFRVVRT
-603 QNLGYS
+603 QNAGYS
-609 GFESKRPAFEDEN
+609 GFDGERPTFEDET
-622 QGAVGRVSN
+622 QGSPGRVSN

>member
-1 VRRGKLV
+1 M
-8 HQILDLLA
+8 
-16 LSASCVALVFT
+16 
-27 IRAKKTYFLDSV
+27 RAKKTYFLDSV

-49 ILFLF
+49 ILFLS
-54 DTTSS
+54 DATTS
-59 DLLDRPPNSSLDTVF
+59 DLLNKPPNPYLDTIF
-74 LVLTAISIGFASYL
+74 IVLTAISIGFASYL
-88 LKESEGKEGFTE
+88 LRESEGKGGFTE
-100 FTRFLKRPPRALLVF
+100 LTRFLLRPPKALLAFLV
-115 VLIAIGWATAALIW
+115 VSIVWAAAALAW

-134 NSLMI
+134 NSLVS
-139 NGEYIYYFSYQSW
+139 NGETIYFFSYQDW
-152 YLVAGSLLLASFI
+152 YILIGSLLLASFI
-165 VFPVFSFYKQSK
+165 ALPVFSFYKQSR

-195 ACFGLIAFLQ
+195 ACFGLITFFQEALT
-205 QAFGGGY
+205 GGY

-219 GSLADG
+219 VSLADG
-225 ALFILVSFALREPT
+225 ALFLLVSFALREPT

-263 VVLYNTESDRKRLVE
+263 VVLYNTESDRKKLVE
-278 RFVDDGVATG
+278 RFVDDGIATR

-294 VTKSEV
+294 VIKSEV

-305 ILKGTAA
+305 ILKETAT
-312 DHSRQKGPQMTIQSI
+312 DHSHAKNLQTTIQSI
-327 DFGAGEALGDLTLPP
+327 DFGTGDALSDLTVPP
-342 GFHRSKRELVDLG
+342 GFHRSKRELIDLG
-355 ELSLDQCNLIISKVK
+355 ELSLDQCNLMISKVR
-370 SLDNLPGPRRR
+370 SLDNLPGPRRK

-396 LEALR
+396 LDALR
-401 DANPKARVRDL
+401 EANPKARVRDL

-419 SKLLNTKHQALSR
+419 SKLLNAKHQALSK

-438 YDPTSNYEDAVQKF
+438 YDPTSNYEDVVQKF

-498 SEELVL
+498 SEEHVL

-523 NRGRLVGMV
+523 NHSHPVGMV

-576 DRSLNGIRGLFRSQ
+576 ERSLNGIRGLFRSQ
-590 AKYDMDGFRMVRT
+590 ARYDMNGFRLVRT
-603 QNLGYS
+603 QSTGYS
-609 GFESKRPAFEDEN
+609 GFESERPTFEDEN
-622 QGAVGRVSN
+622 QGSQGRVSN

>member
-1 VRRGKLV
+1 M
-8 HQILDLLA
+8 DLLA
-16 LSASCVALVFT
+16 LSASCIALVFT

-49 ILFLF
+49 ILFLS
-54 DTTSS
+54 DATTS
-59 DLLDRPPNSSLDTVF
+59 DILNKPPNPYLDTIF
-74 LVLTAISIGFASYL
+74 IVLTAISIGFASYL
-88 LKESEGKEGFTE
+88 LRESDGKGGFTE
-100 FTRFLKRPPRALLVF
+100 LTKFLMRPPRALLAFLV
-115 VLIAIGWATAALIW
+115 ISIGWATAALIW

-134 NSLMI
+134 NNLMA
-139 NGEYIYYFSYQSW
+139 NGETIYYFSYQDW
-152 YLVAGSLLLASFI
+152 YILVGSLLLASFI
-165 VFPVFSFYKQSK
+165 ALPVFSFYKQSR

-195 ACFGLIAFLQ
+195 ACFGIITFFQEALTGA
-205 QAFGGGY
+205 Y

-219 GSLADG
+219 VSLADG
-225 ALFILVSFALREPT
+225 VLFVLVSFALREPT
-239 VLSRIVTGGE
+239 ILSRIVAGGE

-257 STEEDT
+257 SSEEDT

-278 RFVDDGVATG
+278 RFVDDGIATG

-294 VTKSEV
+294 VIKSEV

-305 ILKGTAA
+305 ILKGTVT
-312 DHSRQKGPQMTIQSI
+312 DHSHAKGPQMTIQSI
-327 DFGAGEALGDLTLPP
+327 DFATGDASNDLTVPP

-355 ELSLDQCNLIISKVK
+355 ELSLDQCNLIISKVS
-370 SLDNLPGPRRR
+370 SLDNLPGPRRK

-396 LEALR
+396 LDALR
-401 DANPKARVRDL
+401 EANPKARVRDL

-419 SKLLNTKHQALSR
+419 SKLLNTKHQALSK

-484 MFTFSTKTSTPSKI
+484 MFTFSTKTSTPSKV
-498 SEELVL
+498 SEEHVL

-523 NRGRLVGMV
+523 NHGRLVGMV

-559 ESESASTLVLIN
+559 ESESASILVLIN
-571 FTALD
+571 LTALD
-576 DRSLNGIRGLFRSQ
+576 ERSLNGIRGLFRSQ
-590 AKYDMDGFRMVRT
+590 AKYDMNGFRVVRT
-603 QNLGYS
+603 QNAGYS
-609 GFESKRPAFEDEN
+609 GFDGERPTFEDET
-622 QGAVGRVSN
+622 QGSPGRVSN

>member
-1 VRRGKLV
+1 M
-8 HQILDLLA
+8 
-16 LSASCVALVFT
+16 ALVFT

-39 FFIIAANVGF
+39 FFIAAANVGF
-49 ILFLF
+49 ILFLS
-54 DTTSS
+54 DTTAS
-59 DLLDRPPNSSLDTVF
+59 DLLNKPPSPYLDTIF
-74 LVLTAISIGFASYL
+74 LTLTAISIGLASYL
-88 LKESEGKEGFTE
+88 LKESEGKGGFTE
-100 FTRFLKRPPRALLVF
+100 FTRFMNRPPKALLVF
-115 VLIAIGWATAALIW
+115 LFISIGWATTALIW

-134 NSLMI
+134 NSLMT
-139 NGEYIYYFSYQSW
+139 NGEYIYYFSYPTW
-152 YLVAGSLLLASFI
+152 YLASSSLLLASFI
-165 VFPVFSFYKQSK
+165 ALPVLSFYEQSR
-177 RVQDPKASS
+177 RVQDPKASG
-186 SIRLISICW
+186 SIRLISLCW
-195 ACFGLIAFLQ
+195 ACFGLITFLQ
-205 QAFGGGY
+205 EAFAGSY

-225 ALFILVSFALREPT
+225 TLFVLVSFALREPT
-239 VLSRIVTGGE
+239 ILSRIVTGGE
-249 MIFQAVSS
+249 MISQAVSS
-257 STEEDT
+257 RTEEDT
-263 VVLYNTESDRKRLVE
+263 IVLYNTESDRKRLVE
-278 RFVDDGVATG
+278 RFMDDGIATR
-288 QELVFY
+288 QDLVFY
-294 VTKSEV
+294 VIKSEV
-300 PFYRA
+300 PFYKA
-305 ILKGTAA
+305 ILKGTGT
-312 DHSRQKGPQMTIQSI
+312 DHGRLRGPQTTIQSI
-327 DFGAGEALGDLTLPP
+327 DFGAGETLNDLAVPP

-401 DANPKARVRDL
+401 EANPKARVRDL

-432 SRILLE
+432 NRILLE
-438 YDPTSNYEDAVQKF
+438 YDPASNYEDAVQKF
-452 AREFQANV
+452 VREFQANV

-484 MFTFSTKTSTPSKI
+484 MFTFSTKTSTPSKV

-523 NRGRLVGMV
+523 NHGRLVGMV

-576 DRSLNGIRGLFRSQ
+576 ERALNGVRGLFRSQ
-590 AKYDMDGFRMVRT
+590 AKYDMDGFKMVRT
-603 QNLGYS
+603 QNTGYS
-609 GFESKRPAFEDEN
+609 GFESKRPTFEDES
-622 QGAVGRVSN
+622 QGSDGRVSN

>member
-1 VRRGKLV
+1 
-8 HQILDLLA
+8 LL
-16 LSASCVALVFT
+16 FT

-39 FFIIAANVGF
+39 FFIIAANIGF
-49 ILFLF
+49 ILFLS
-54 DTTSS
+54 DTTLS
-59 DLLDRPPNSSLDTVF
+59 DLLNRPPNPYLDTIF
-74 LVLTAISIGFASYL
+74 ITLTAVSIGFASYL
-88 LKESEGKEGFTE
+88 LKESGGKGGFTE
-100 FTRFLKRPPRALLVF
+100 FTSFLKRLPRALVAFLF
-115 VLIAIGWATAALIW
+115 ISIGWATTTLIW
-129 QPFTV
+129 RPFTI
-134 NSLMI
+134 NNLMA
-139 NGEYIYYFSYQSW
+139 NGESIYYSSYDNW
-152 YLVAGSLLLASFI
+152 YILVSSLLLASFI
-165 VFPVFSFYKQSK
+165 AFPVFAFYRQSR

-195 ACFGLIAFLQ
+195 ACLGLITFFQ
-205 QAFGGGY
+205 QAFAGAF

-219 GSLADG
+219 SIVADG
-225 ALFILVSFALREPT
+225 ALFVLVSFALREPT
-239 VLSRIVTGGE
+239 ILSRIVTGGE

-257 STEEDT
+257 STDEDT

-278 RFVDDGVATG
+278 RFVEDGLATR
-288 QELVFY
+288 QELIFY
-294 VTKSEV
+294 AIKSEV

-305 ILKGTAA
+305 ILKETTT
-312 DHSRQKGPQMTIQSI
+312 DHLRQKSPQMMIQSI
-327 DFGAGEALGDLTLPP
+327 DFGSGEALSDLGDPP
-342 GFHRSKRELVDLG
+342 GFHRTKRELVDLG
-355 ELSLDQCNLIISKVK
+355 ELSLDQCNMIISKVK
-370 SLDNLPGPRRR
+370 SLDSLPGPRRR

-401 DANPKARVRDL
+401 EANPKARVRDL

-419 SKLLNTKHQALSR
+419 SKLLNAKHQALSK

-438 YDPTSNYEDAVQKF
+438 YDPTSNYEDAIQKF

-484 MFTFSTKTSTPSKI
+484 LFTFSTKTSTPSKV
-498 SEELVL
+498 SEEHVL

-523 NRGRLVGMV
+523 NHGRLVGMV

-576 DRSLNGIRGLFRSQ
+576 ERSLNGIRGLFRSQ
-590 AKYDMDGFRMVRT
+590 AKYDLGGFRMVRSEST
-603 QNLGYS
+603 GSS
-609 GFESKRPAFEDEN
+609 GFESRKPAFEDGSQSSE
-622 QGAVGRVSN
+622 GRLSN

>member
-1 VRRGKLV
+1 M
-8 HQILDLLA
+8 
-16 LSASCVALVFT
+16 
-27 IRAKKTYFLDSV
+27 RAKKTYFLDSV
-39 FFIIAANVGF
+39 FFIAAANVGF
-49 ILFLF
+49 ILFLS
-54 DTTSS
+54 DTTTS
-59 DLLDRPPNSSLDTVF
+59 DLLNRAPSPYLDTIF
-74 LVLTAISIGFASYL
+74 LALTAISIGFASYL
-88 LKESEGKEGFTE
+88 LKDSEGKGGFTE
-100 FTRFLKRPPRALLVF
+100 LMRFVKRPPKALLVF
-115 VLIAIGWATAALIW
+115 LFISIGWATTALIW

-134 NSLMI
+134 NSLLT
-139 NGEYIYYFSYQSW
+139 NGEYIYFFSYQTW
-152 YLVAGSLLLASFI
+152 YLAAGSLLLASFI
-165 VFPVFSFYKQSK
+165 AFPVFSFYKQSR
-177 RVQDPKASS
+177 RVQDPKASG
-186 SIRLISICW
+186 SIKLISICW
-195 ACFGLIAFLQ
+195 ACFGLITFFQEAFS
-205 QAFGGGY
+205 GGY
-212 ASLVKSF
+212 ASLVKSL

-257 STEEDT
+257 SAEEDT

-278 RFVDDGVATG
+278 RFVDDGVTTG
-288 QELVFY
+288 QDLVFY
-294 VTKSEV
+294 VIKSEV

-305 ILKGTAA
+305 ILKGTGT
-312 DHSRQKGPQMTIQSI
+312 DHARVKGPQMTIQSI
-327 DFGAGEALGDLTLPP
+327 DFGAGETLSDLAVPP

-370 SLDNLPGPRRR
+370 SFDNLPGPWRR
-381 PRIWALNVEEAQSGT
+381 PRIWALNVEGAQSGT
-396 LEALR
+396 LDALR
-401 DANPKARVRDL
+401 EANPKARVRDL
-412 ALQQDSF
+412 ALQQDGF

-438 YDPTSNYEDAVQKF
+438 YDPASNYEDAVQKF

-484 MFTFSTKTSTPSKI
+484 MFTFSTKTSTPSKV

-523 NRGRLVGMV
+523 NHGRLVGMV

-576 DRSLNGIRGLFRSQ
+576 ERSLNGIRGLFRSQ
-590 AKYDMDGFRMVRT
+590 AKFDLNGFRMVRT
-603 QNLGYS
+603 ENTGYS
-609 GFESKRPAFEDEN
+609 GFGNKRPTFEDES
-622 QGAVGRVSN
+622 QGSEGRVSN

>member
-1 VRRGKLV
+1 M
-8 HQILDLLA
+8 DLLA
-16 LSASCVALVFT
+16 LSASCIALVFT

-49 ILFLF
+49 ILFLS
-54 DTTSS
+54 DATTS
-59 DLLDRPPNSSLDTVF
+59 DILNKPPNPYLDTIF
-74 LVLTAISIGFASYL
+74 IVLTAISIGFASYL
-88 LKESEGKEGFTE
+88 LRESDGKGGFTE
-100 FTRFLKRPPRALLVF
+100 LIKFLMRPPRALLAFLV
-115 VLIAIGWATAALIW
+115 ISIGWATAALIW

-134 NSLMI
+134 NNLMA
-139 NGEYIYYFSYQSW
+139 NGETIYYFSYQDW
-152 YLVAGSLLLASFI
+152 YILVGSLLLASFI
-165 VFPVFSFYKQSK
+165 ALPVFSFYKQSR

-195 ACFGLIAFLQ
+195 ACFGVITFFQEALTGA
-205 QAFGGGY
+205 Y

-219 GSLADG
+219 VSLADG
-225 ALFILVSFALREPT
+225 VLFVLVSFALREPT
-239 VLSRIVTGGE
+239 ILSRIVAGGE

-257 STEEDT
+257 SSEEDT

-278 RFVDDGVATG
+278 RFVDDGIATG

-294 VTKSEV
+294 VIKSEV

-305 ILKGTAA
+305 ILKGTAT
-312 DHSRQKGPQMTIQSI
+312 DHSHAKGPQMTIQSI
-327 DFGAGEALGDLTLPP
+327 DFATGDASNDLTVPP

-355 ELSLDQCNLIISKVK
+355 ELSLDQCNLIISKVS
-370 SLDNLPGPRRR
+370 SLDNLPGPRRK

-396 LEALR
+396 LDALR
-401 DANPKARVRDL
+401 EANPKARVRDL

-419 SKLLNTKHQALSR
+419 SKLLNTKHQALSK

-484 MFTFSTKTSTPSKI
+484 MFTFSTKTSTPSKV
-498 SEELVL
+498 SEEHVL

-523 NRGRLVGMV
+523 NHGRLVGMV

-559 ESESASTLVLIN
+559 ESESASILVLIN
-571 FTALD
+571 LTALD
-576 DRSLNGIRGLFRSQ
+576 ERSLNGIRGLFRSQ
-590 AKYDMDGFRMVRT
+590 AKYDMNGFRVVRT
-603 QNLGYS
+603 QNAGYS
-609 GFESKRPAFEDEN
+609 GFDGERPTFEDET
-622 QGAVGRVSN
+622 QGSPGRVSN

>member
-1 VRRGKLV
+1 M
-8 HQILDLLA
+8 DLLA
-16 LSASCVALVFT
+16 LSASCIALVFT

-49 ILFLF
+49 ILFLS
-54 DTTSS
+54 DATTS
-59 DLLDRPPNSSLDTVF
+59 DILNKPPNPYLDTIF
-74 LVLTAISIGFASYL
+74 IVLTAISIGFASYL
-88 LKESEGKEGFTE
+88 LRESDGKGGFTE
-100 FTRFLKRPPRALLVF
+100 LTKFLMRPPRALLAFLVIS
-115 VLIAIGWATAALIW
+115 VGWATAALIW

-134 NSLMI
+134 NNLMA
-139 NGEYIYYFSYQSW
+139 NGETIYYFSYQDW
-152 YLVAGSLLLASFI
+152 YILVGSLLLASFI
-165 VFPVFSFYKQSK
+165 ALPVFSFYKQSR

-195 ACFGLIAFLQ
+195 ACFGVITFFQEALTGA
-205 QAFGGGY
+205 Y

-219 GSLADG
+219 VSLADG
-225 ALFILVSFALREPT
+225 VLFVLVSFALREPT
-239 VLSRIVTGGE
+239 ILSRIVAGGE

-257 STEEDT
+257 SSEEDT

-278 RFVDDGVATG
+278 RFVDDGIATG

-294 VTKSEV
+294 VIKSEV

-305 ILKGTAA
+305 ILKGTAT
-312 DHSRQKGPQMTIQSI
+312 DHSHAKGPQMTIQSI
-327 DFGAGEALGDLTLPP
+327 DFATGDASNDLTVPP

-355 ELSLDQCNLIISKVK
+355 ELSLDQCNLIISKVS
-370 SLDNLPGPRRR
+370 SLDNLPGPRRK

-396 LEALR
+396 LDALR
-401 DANPKARVRDL
+401 EANPKARVRDL

-419 SKLLNTKHQALSR
+419 SKLLNTKHQALSK

-484 MFTFSTKTSTPSKI
+484 MFTFSTKTSTPSKV
-498 SEELVL
+498 SEEHVL

-523 NRGRLVGMV
+523 NHGRLVGMV

-559 ESESASTLVLIN
+559 ESESASILVLIN
-571 FTALD
+571 LTALD
-576 DRSLNGIRGLFRSQ
+576 ERSLNGIRGLFRSQ
-590 AKYDMDGFRMVRT
+590 AKYDMNGFRVVRT
-603 QNLGYS
+603 QNAGYS
-609 GFESKRPAFEDEN
+609 GFDGERPTFEDET
-622 QGAVGRVSN
+622 QGSPGRVSN

>member
-1 VRRGKLV
+1 
-8 HQILDLLA
+8 LDLLA
-16 LSASCVALVFT
+16 LSASCIALVFT

-49 ILFLF
+49 ILFLS
-54 DTTSS
+54 DATTS
-59 DLLDRPPNSSLDTVF
+59 DILNKPPNPYLDTIFV
-74 LVLTAISIGFASYL
+74 VLTAISIGFASYL
-88 LKESEGKEGFTE
+88 LRESEGKGGFTE
-100 FTRFLKRPPRALLVF
+100 LTKFLVRPPRALLAFLV
-115 VLIAIGWATAALIW
+115 ISIGWATAAMIW

-134 NSLMI
+134 NNLMT
-139 NGEYIYYFSYQSW
+139 NGETIYYFSYQDW
-152 YLVAGSLLLASFI
+152 YILVGSLLLASFI
-165 VFPVFSFYKQSK
+165 ALPVFSFYKQSR

-195 ACFGLIAFLQ
+195 ACFGIITFFQEALIGA
-205 QAFGGGY
+205 Y

-219 GSLADG
+219 VSLADG
-225 ALFILVSFALREPT
+225 ALFVLVSFALREPT
-239 VLSRIVTGGE
+239 ILSRIVAGGE

-257 STEEDT
+257 SSEEDT

-278 RFVDDGVATG
+278 RFVDDGIATG

-294 VTKSEV
+294 VIKSEV

-305 ILKGTAA
+305 ILKGTAT
-312 DHSRQKGPQMTIQSI
+312 DHSHAKGAQMTIQSI
-327 DFGAGEALGDLTLPP
+327 DFAAGDASNDLTVPP

-355 ELSLDQCNLIISKVK
+355 ELSLDQCNLIISKVR
-370 SLDNLPGPRRR
+370 SLDNLPGPRRK

-401 DANPKARVRDL
+401 EANPKARVRDL

-419 SKLLNTKHQALSR
+419 SKLLNTKHQALLK

-438 YDPTSNYEDAVQKF
+438 YDPTSNYEDTIQKF

-484 MFTFSTKTSTPSKI
+484 MFTFSTKTSTPSKV
-498 SEELVL
+498 SEEHVL

-523 NRGRLVGMV
+523 NHGRLVGMV

-559 ESESASTLVLIN
+559 ESESASILVLIN

-576 DRSLNGIRGLFRSQ
+576 ERSLNGIRGLFRSQ
-590 AKYDMDGFRMVRT
+590 AKYDMNGFRVVRT
-603 QNLGYS
+603 QNTGYS
-609 GFESKRPAFEDEN
+609 SFDSEGPTFEAEN
-622 QGAVGRVSN
+622 QGPPGRVSN

>member
-1 VRRGKLV
+1 
-8 HQILDLLA
+8 LDLLA
-16 LSASCVALVFT
+16 LSASCIALVFT

-49 ILFLF
+49 ILFLS
-54 DTTSS
+54 DATTS
-59 DLLDRPPNSSLDTVF
+59 DILNKPPNPYLDTIFV
-74 LVLTAISIGFASYL
+74 VLTAISIGFASYL
-88 LKESEGKEGFTE
+88 LRESEGKGGFTE
-100 FTRFLKRPPRALLVF
+100 LTKFLVRPPRALLAFLVIS
-115 VLIAIGWATAALIW
+115 VGWATAALIW

-134 NSLMI
+134 NNLMT
-139 NGEYIYYFSYQSW
+139 NGETIYYFSYQDW
-152 YLVAGSLLLASFI
+152 YILVGSLLLASFI
-165 VFPVFSFYKQSK
+165 ALPVFSFYKQSR

-195 ACFGLIAFLQ
+195 ACFGIITFFQEALIGA
-205 QAFGGGY
+205 Y

-219 GSLADG
+219 VSLADG
-225 ALFILVSFALREPT
+225 ALFVLVSFALREPT
-239 VLSRIVTGGE
+239 ILSRIVAGGE

-257 STEEDT
+257 SSEEDT

-278 RFVDDGVATG
+278 RFVDDGIATG

-294 VTKSEV
+294 VIKSEV

-305 ILKGTAA
+305 ILKGTAT
-312 DHSRQKGPQMTIQSI
+312 DHSHAKGAQMTIQSI
-327 DFGAGEALGDLTLPP
+327 DFAAGDALNDLTVPP

-355 ELSLDQCNLIISKVK
+355 ELSLDQCNLIISKVR
-370 SLDNLPGPRRR
+370 SLDNLPGPRRK

-401 DANPKARVRDL
+401 EANPKARVRDL

-419 SKLLNTKHQALSR
+419 SKLLNTKHQALLK

-438 YDPTSNYEDAVQKF
+438 YDPTSNYEDTIQKF

-484 MFTFSTKTSTPSKI
+484 MFTFSTKTSTPSKV
-498 SEELVL
+498 SEEHVL

-523 NRGRLVGMV
+523 NHGRLVGMV

-559 ESESASTLVLIN
+559 ESESASILVLIN

-576 DRSLNGIRGLFRSQ
+576 ERSLNGIRGLFRSQ
-590 AKYDMDGFRMVRT
+590 AKYDMNGFRVVRT
-603 QNLGYS
+603 QNTGYS
-609 GFESKRPAFEDEN
+609 SFDSEGPTFEAEN
-622 QGAVGRVSN
+622 QGPPGRVSN

>member
-1 VRRGKLV
+1 
-8 HQILDLLA
+8 LDLLA
-16 LSASCVALVFT
+16 LSASCIALVFT
-27 IRAKKTYFLDSV
+27 VRAKRTYFLDSV

-49 ILFLF
+49 ILFLS
-54 DTTSS
+54 DTTTS
-59 DLLDRPPNSSLDTVF
+59 DILNKPPNPYLDTIS
-74 LVLTAISIGFASYL
+74 LALTAISIGFASYL
-88 LKESEGKEGFTE
+88 LKESEGKGGFTE
-100 FTRFLKRPPRALLVF
+100 LTRFLKRPPKALLAF
-115 VLIAIGWATAALIW
+115 LLISIGWATAALIW
-129 QPFTV
+129 QPFSV
-134 NSLMI
+134 NSLVT
-139 NGEYIYYFSYQSW
+139 NGEYIYYFSYEAW
-152 YLVAGSLLLASFI
+152 YLAAGSLLLASFI
-165 VFPVFSFYKQSK
+165 ALPVFSFYKQSR
-177 RVQDPKASS
+177 RVQDPKASG

-195 ACFGLIAFLQ
+195 ACFGLITFFQEAF
-205 QAFGGGY
+205 AGSY

-225 ALFILVSFALREPT
+225 TLFVLVSFALREPT
-239 VLSRIVTGGE
+239 ILSRIVTGGE
-249 MIFQAVSS
+249 MILQAVSS
-257 STEEDT
+257 SAEEDT

-278 RFVDDGVATG
+278 RFVNDGVATG

-294 VTKSEV
+294 VIKSEV

-305 ILKGTAA
+305 ILKGTAT
-312 DHSRQKGPQMTIQSI
+312 DHSRQKGLQMTIQSI
-327 DFGAGEALGDLTLPP
+327 DFGAGEALSGLTVPP
-342 GFHRSKRELVDLG
+342 GFHRSKRELIDLG
-355 ELSLDQCNLIISKVK
+355 ELSLDQCNLMIAKVK

-396 LEALR
+396 LDALR
-401 DANPKARVRDL
+401 EANPKARVRDL

-419 SKLLNTKHQALSR
+419 SKLLNTKHHALSK

-484 MFTFSTKTSTPSKI
+484 LFTFSTKTSTPSKV
-498 SEELVL
+498 SEEHVL

-523 NRGRLVGMV
+523 NHGRLVGMV

-559 ESESASTLVLIN
+559 ETESASTLVLIN

-576 DRSLNGIRGLFRSQ
+576 ERSLNGIRGLFRSQ
-590 AKYDMDGFRMVRT
+590 VRYDMSGFRVIRT
-603 QNLGYS
+603 QNTGFS
-609 GFESKRPAFEDEN
+609 GFESERPAFEDES
-622 QGAVGRVSN
+622 QSLGGRVSN

>member
-1 VRRGKLV
+1 
-8 HQILDLLA
+8 LL
-16 LSASCVALVFT
+16 FT

-39 FFIIAANVGF
+39 FFIIAANIGF
-49 ILFLF
+49 ILFLS
-54 DTTSS
+54 DTTYS
-59 DLLDRPPNSSLDTVF
+59 DLLNKATNPYLDTVF
-74 LVLTAISIGFASYL
+74 IASTAISIGFASYL
-88 LKESEGKEGFTE
+88 LKESGGKGGFTE
-100 FTRFLKRPPRALLVF
+100 FTTFLKRLPRSLLAF
-115 VLIAIGWATAALIW
+115 LAISIGWATATLIG
-129 QPFTV
+129 QPFTA
-134 NSLMI
+134 NNLMT
-139 NGEYIYYFSYQSW
+139 NGESIYYFSYDGW
-152 YLVAGSLLLASFI
+152 YLVVSSLLLASFI
-165 VFPVFSFYKQSK
+165 GFPVLAFYRQST

-195 ACFGLIAFLQ
+195 ACFGLTTLFQ
-205 QAFGGGY
+205 QAFSGAF

-219 GSLADG
+219 SIVADG
-225 ALFILVSFALREPT
+225 VLFVLVAFALREPT
-239 VLSRIVTGGE
+239 ILSRIVTGGE
-249 MIFQAVSS
+249 TIFQAVSS

-278 RFVDDGVATG
+278 RFVEDGLATG
-288 QELVFY
+288 QEMVFY
-294 VTKSEV
+294 AIKSEV

-305 ILKGTAA
+305 ILRETTTNNL
-312 DHSRQKGPQMTIQSI
+312 RQKNPQMMIQSI
-327 DFGAGEALGDLTLPP
+327 DFGGGEALSDLTIPP
-342 GFHRSKRELVDLG
+342 GFHRAKRELVDLG
-355 ELSLDQCNLIISKVK
+355 ELSLDQCSLIISKVK

-401 DANPKARVRDL
+401 EANPKARVRDL

-419 SKLLNTKHQALSR
+419 SKLLNTKHQALSK

-484 MFTFSTKTSTPSKI
+484 LFTFSTKTSTPSKV
-498 SEELVL
+498 SEEHVL

-523 NRGRLVGMV
+523 NHGRLVGMV

-576 DRSLNGIRGLFRSQ
+576 EKSLNGIRGLFRSQ
-590 AKYDMDGFRMVRT
+590 AKYDLSGFRMVRSHT
-603 QNLGYS
+603 LGFS
-609 GFESKRPAFEDEN
+609 GFESKKPDFEDES
-622 QGAVGRVSN
+622 QGSEGRLSN

>member
-1 VRRGKLV
+1 M
-8 HQILDLLA
+8 
-16 LSASCVALVFT
+16 ALVFT

-39 FFIIAANVGF
+39 FFIAAANVGF
-49 ILFLF
+49 ILFLS
-54 DTTSS
+54 DTTTS
-59 DLLDRPPNSSLDTVF
+59 DVLNKPPSPYLDTIF
-74 LVLTAISIGFASYL
+74 LALTAISIGFASYL
-88 LKESEGKEGFTE
+88 LKESEGKGGFTE
-100 FTRFLKRPPRALLVF
+100 FTRFMKRPPKALLVF
-115 VLIAIGWATAALIW
+115 LFISIGWATAALIW

-134 NSLMI
+134 NSLMT
-139 NGEYIYYFSYQSW
+139 NGEYIYYFSYQTW
-152 YLVAGSLLLASFI
+152 YLASSSLLLASFI
-165 VFPVFSFYKQSK
+165 ALPVFSFYEQSR
-177 RVQDPKASS
+177 RVQDPKASG
-186 SIRLISICW
+186 SIRLISLCW

-205 QAFGGGY
+205 EAFAGSY
-212 ASLVKSF
+212 ASVVKSF

-225 ALFILVSFALREPT
+225 ALFVLVSFALREPT
-239 VLSRIVTGGE
+239 ILSRIVTGGE

-257 STEEDT
+257 RTEEDT
-263 VVLYNTESDRKRLVE
+263 VVLYNTESDRRRLVE
-278 RFVDDGVATG
+278 RFVDDGIATG

-294 VTKSEV
+294 VIKSEV

-305 ILKGTAA
+305 ILKGTRI
-312 DHSRQKGPQMTIQSI
+312 DHARLRGPQMTIQSI
-327 DFGAGEALGDLTLPP
+327 DFGSGETLSDLAVPP

-370 SLDNLPGPRRR
+370 SLDNLQGPRRR

-401 DANPKARVRDL
+401 EANPKARVRDL

-438 YDPTSNYEDAVQKF
+438 YDPASNYEDAVQKF

-484 MFTFSTKTSTPSKI
+484 MFTFSTKTSTPSKV

-523 NRGRLVGMV
+523 NHGRLVGMV

-576 DRSLNGIRGLFRSQ
+576 ERSLNGVRGLFRSQ

-603 QNLGYS
+603 QNTGYS
-609 GFESKRPAFEDEN
+609 GFENKRPTFEDES
-622 QGAVGRVSN
+622 QGSDGRVPN